1 MERELERVDRF
12 VEVARREEVKRE
24 EGTIVFVETK
34 RLALFE
40 VDGEVVC
47 IKNSCPHAGGHLGR
61 GSVKGC
67 KVFCPRHDWA
77 FDLTTGACETDPRYS
92 VKRYAVKVEDGSV
105 WVGIPESF

>member
-1 MERELERVDRF
+1 MGRELEKADRF
-12 VEVARREEVKRE
+12 VEVGRREDLKAG

-40 VDGEVVC
+40 VEGELFC

-61 GSVKGC
+61 GRVQGC

-77 FDLTTGACETDPRYS
+77 FDVQTGACETDPRYS
-92 VKRYAVKVEDGSV
+92 VKRYAVKVENGAV
-105 WVGIPESF
+105 FVGIPEGF